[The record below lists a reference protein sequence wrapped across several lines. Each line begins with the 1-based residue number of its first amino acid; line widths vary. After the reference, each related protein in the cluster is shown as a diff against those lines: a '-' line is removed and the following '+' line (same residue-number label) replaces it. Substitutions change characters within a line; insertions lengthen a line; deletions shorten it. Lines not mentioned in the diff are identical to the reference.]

1 MLPPKLTHGD
11 NLANLFE
18 KFNRMIDYLRAVR
31 LVAGSGIRI
40 NKHPAGITIENTA
53 TATGSGVS
61 TPAGDKGGP
70 FAVEIAELGNPSGPR
85 VVLCN
90 SDSRSGIA
98 GVVRVGSHLATVRDM
113 DWQPQA
119 GVLFLDVTYDENTE
133 KYVIEFK
140 LEPTLPD
147 TAIRRYILRIGEIT
161 YNSETETYSA
171 HQARNCGDIEITDR
185 WVK

>member
-1 MLPPKLTHGD
+1 MFPPKLTHGD

-18 KFNRMIDYLRAVR
+18 KYNRMIDYLRETR

-40 NKHPAGITIENTA
+40 NKHPAGTTIES
-53 TATGSGVS
+53 TATGTGGGVS
-61 TPAGDKGGP
+61 IPAGDKGGP
-70 FAVEIAELGNPSGPR
+70 FAVEIAESENSSGPR

-90 SDSRSGIA
+90 SDTHSGIA
-98 GVVRVGSHLATVRDM
+98 GEVRVGSHLETVRDM

-119 GVLFLDVTYDENTE
+119 GVLFLDVTYDENAE
-133 KYVIEFK
+133 EYVIKFK

-147 TAIRRYILRIGEIT
+147 TGIRRYILRIGEIT
-161 YNSETETYSA
+161 YDSDTETYSA
-171 HQARNCGDIEITDR
+171 HQTRNYGDIEITNR

>member
-1 MLPPKLTHGD
+1 MLPNKLQHGD
-11 NLANLFE
+11 TLANLLQKYNE
-18 KFNRMIDYLRAVR
+18 MVDYLRETR
-31 LVAGSGIRI
+31 LVAGPGMRI
-40 NKHPAGITIENTA
+40 NRLPAGTTIESTA
-53 TATGSGVS
+53 TATRGGVS
-61 TPAGDKGGP
+61 APAGDKGGP